1 MKTLRITA
9 TLLLT
14 LIAGTACTAGSPT
27 GPSLDSTQAAAH
39 LDGGGFFGGGTNS
52 LP

>member
-14 LIAGTACTAGSPT
+14 VIAAAACSGSPT
-27 GPSLDSTQAAAH
+27 GPSVGSAQARAN
-39 LDGGGFFGGGTNS
+39 LDGIGMFGGGTNA
-52 LP
+52 P

>member
-14 LIAGTACTAGSPT
+14 VIAAAACAGSPT
-27 GPSLDSTQAAAH
+27 GPVVDTEGAQLSLDGQG
-39 LDGGGFFGGGTNS
+39 LLGGGTNA
-52 LP
+52 P

>member
-14 LIAGTACTAGSPT
+14 LVAAAACTGSPT
-27 GPSLDSTQAAAH
+27 GTSVESAQARAN
-39 LDGGGFFGGGTNS
+39 LDGIGMFGGGTNA
-52 LP
+52 P